1 MDDETRQHLEAM
13 EARLMSRITGAQEAL
28 IERIRTVEASVG
40 GLAASVAALTELAR
54 TTNTTLGGLTTE
66 IRALHG
72 QVSRL
77 RLRLDTATA
86 GA

>member
-54 TTNTTLGGLTTE
+54 ATNTTLTLLVNLMTDVGRRVTDLE
-66 IRALHG
+66 KKA
-72 QVSRL
+72 
-77 RLRLDTATA
+77 
-86 GA
+86 

>member
-54 TTNTTLGGLTTE
+54 TTNTTLTLLVNLMTDVGRRVTDLE
-66 IRALHG
+66 KK
-72 QVSRL
+72 
-77 RLRLDTATA
+77 
-86 GA
+86 

>member
-54 TTNTTLGGLTTE
+54 TTNTTLTLLVNLMTDVGRRVTDLE
-66 IRALHG
+66 KKA
-72 QVSRL
+72 
-77 RLRLDTATA
+77 
-86 GA
+86 